1 MDYICL
7 RRSFKLENTLNV
19 SPKLW
24 EQIKEIENPKAPTFE
39 EFYNAVNKKVKSEF
53 KDAMK
58 NIAEENVNLIA
69 AEYRGHLQSFNG
81 GEIDR
86 GQFLT
91 YAVSS
96 TVNCLYMM

>member
-1 MDYICL
+1 M
-7 RRSFKLENTLNV
+7 KNTLKVDHN
-19 SPKLW
+19 LW
-24 EQIKEIENPKAPTFE
+24 DKVMLEYNPDAPTFE